1 MLQRWYK
8 SRAHQEKLMSAAS
21 SSQADA
27 DSKKMLLGGREL
39 RFVHF
44 KDVDFSF
51 KKKKETYYKVM
62 TKE

>member
-51 KKKKETYYKVM
+51 KKKKRPIIK
-62 TKE
+62 